1 MRSFFKIKRAEDILE
16 SLKDIE
22 PLGTES
28 VHITG
33 VLDRILARDVISGE
47 DLPGFQRCTVDGYAL
62 AARDTYGASESL
74 PALLTVAGE
83 VGMGKIPQ
91 FGLKRGEC
99 ALIPT
104 GGMLPEGANAVAMV
118 EYSQR
123 IEDGVVEVTRPVSP
137 LENVIQSDDDVKR
150 GQVILHKGTP
160 VRPQD
165 LGILA
170 GLGIAHVDVFDKPRA
185 AIMSTGEEIVDIG
198 QQTKPGQIRDI
209 NSYTLGGLCIKSGA
223 EPIYLGI
230 IRDRFEDL
238 RALVE
243 KGISQADVVLLSGGS
258 SVGAKD
264 FTLDAFLSL
273 EGIEIVAHGV
283 SISPGKPT
291 IIARIGN
298 KTLWGLPGH
307 PVSAMIIFDVFIKF
321 LFGRLSGLSNPT
333 EYDSHAIEAELDRNV
348 ESASG
353 REDYIRVRLTH
364 MEDRWLATP
373 ILGKSGLIS
382 TMVEADGIIRI
393 DMNTEGL
400 YRGEKV
406 KVRLFKNNA
415 KAKDI
420 SENEGSQRGT

>member
-1 MRSFFKIKRAEDILE
+1 MRSFFKVKTAEDIFE
-16 SLKDIE
+16 SLKDIK

-28 VHITG
+28 VHITDA
-33 VLDRILARDVISGE
+33 LSRILARDIICTE
-47 DLPGFQRCTVDGYAL
+47 DLPGFQRSTMDGYAL
-62 AARDTYGASESL
+62 SAKDTFGASENL
-74 PALLTVAGE
+74 PSPFNIVGE
-83 VGMGKIPQ
+83 VSMGQIPD
-91 FGLKRGEC
+91 FSIRRGEC
-99 ALIPT
+99 AQIST
-104 GGMLPEGANAVAMV
+104 GGMLPEGADAVVMI
-118 EYSQR
+118 EYSQMV
-123 IEDGVVEVTRPVSP
+123 EDRVVEISRPVSP

-160 VRPQD
+160 LRPQD

-170 GLGIAHVDVFDKPRA
+170 SLGISQVDVFNKPRA
-185 AIMSTGEEIVDIG
+185 AIISTGEEIVDINQKPESG
-198 QQTKPGQIRDI
+198 QVRDI
-209 NSYTLGGLCIKSGA
+209 NSYTLGGLCIKSGV

-230 IRDRFEDL
+230 VRDRFEDMKSL
-238 RALVE
+238 IG

-258 SVGAKD
+258 SVGVKD

-273 EGIEIVAHGV
+273 EGVEILAHGV

-291 IIARIGN
+291 IIARRGD

-307 PVSAMIIFDVFIKF
+307 PTSAMIIFDIFLRY
-321 LFGRLSGLSNPT
+321 LFGRLSGLSRPA
-333 EYDSHAIEAELDRNV
+333 EYSSYTIDAELDRNI

-353 REDYIRVRLTH
+353 REDYIRVKLTDI
-364 MEDRWLATP
+364 EGRWLATP

-406 KVRLFKNNA
+406 KVRLF
-415 KAKDI
+415 
-420 SENEGSQRGT
+420 

>member
-1 MRSFFKIKRAEDILE
+1 MRSFFKVKTAEDIFE
-16 SLKDIE
+16 SLKDIK

-28 VHITG
+28 VHITDA
-33 VLDRILARDVISGE
+33 LSRILARDIICTE
-47 DLPGFQRCTVDGYAL
+47 DLPGFQRSTMDGYAL
-62 AARDTYGASESL
+62 SAKDTFGASENL
-74 PALLTVAGE
+74 PSPFNIVGE
-83 VGMGKIPQ
+83 VSMGQIPD
-91 FGLKRGEC
+91 FSIRRGEC
-99 ALIPT
+99 AQIST
-104 GGMLPEGANAVAMV
+104 GGMLPEGADAVVMI
-118 EYSQR
+118 EYSQMV
-123 IEDGVVEVTRPVSP
+123 EDRVVEISRPVSP

-160 VRPQD
+160 LRPQD

-170 GLGIAHVDVFDKPRA
+170 SLGISQVDVFNKPRA
-185 AIMSTGEEIVDIG
+185 AIISTGEEIVDINQKPESG
-198 QQTKPGQIRDI
+198 QVRDI
-209 NSYTLGGLCIKSGA
+209 NSYTLGGLCIKSGV

-230 IRDRFEDL
+230 VRDRFEDMKSL
-238 RALVE
+238 IG

-258 SVGAKD
+258 SVGVKD

-273 EGIEIVAHGV
+273 EGVEILAHGV

-291 IIARIGN
+291 IIARRGD

-307 PVSAMIIFDVFIKF
+307 PTSAMIIFDVFLRY
-321 LFGRLSGLSNPT
+321 LFGRLSGLSRPA
-333 EYDSHAIEAELDRNV
+333 EYSSYTIDAELDRNI

-353 REDYIRVRLTH
+353 REDYIRVKLTDI
-364 MEDRWLATP
+364 EGRWLATP

-406 KVRLFKNNA
+406 KVRLF
-415 KAKDI
+415 
-420 SENEGSQRGT
+420 